1 MKLSNSMKKIP
12 SILKS
17 KVLIIKIGSSLLIK
31 KNKFDKTWLQGLVK
45 EISFLRSKEIKI
57 ILVTSGAVS
66 LGRKYLKVDINKKL
80 KINEKQAC
88 AACGQSILM
97 NFFIR
102 AFEEE
107 HMKIGQI
114 LLTFSETEER
124 RKNLN
129 ARETINT
136 LLESGVIPIINE
148 NDSVA
153 TEELKFGDNDRLAA
167 RVGQIADADTL
178 VLLSDING
186 LYDENPTFSKKAKLI
201 NVVKKIDKKILAMGS
216 SMTNIYGSGG
226 MKTKIE
232 AAEIAMSYGCDT
244 LICNGNREK
253 PIRSILKN
261 KKYYGTWFIAKEK
274 QESRYKRW
282 IAGSINVS
290 GKLIV
295 DDGAFRALIGGS
307 SLLPSGVKKITGK
320 FIRGDVV
327 QVLTI
332 KNIIIGKGI
341 VAYDHLESKLIK
353 GKKTSE
359 IFDILGY
366 TGRDELIHRDNFI
379 VI

>member
-1 MKLSNSMKKIP
+1 MKKTP

-31 KNKFDKTWLQGLVK
+31 SNKFDKTWLQGLVK

-57 ILVTSGAVS
+57 IVVTSGAVP
-66 LGRKYLKVDINKKL
+66 LGRNYLKVDTNKKL

-102 AFEEE
+102 AFEVER
-107 HMKIGQI
+107 MKIGQI

-178 VLLSDING
+178 VLLSDIDG

-216 SMTNIYGSGG
+216 SKTNVYGSGG

-232 AAEIAMSYGCDT
+232 AAEIAMSYGCNT
-244 LICNGNREK
+244 LICNDNREK

-261 KKYYGTWFIAKEK
+261 KKYYGSWFIAKEN

-295 DDGAFRALIGGS
+295 DDGAFRALKGGS
-307 SLLPSGVKKITGK
+307 SLLPSGVIKITGK

-327 QVLTI
+327 QVLTV

-341 VAYDHLESKLIK
+341 VAYDYLESKLIK

-379 VI
+379 VT

>member
-1 MKLSNSMKKIP
+1 MKKIP

-31 KNKFDKTWLQGLVK
+31 NNKFDKLWLQSLVK
-45 EISFLRSKEIKI
+45 EISFLRSKKIKI
-57 ILVTSGAVS
+57 IIVTSGAVS
-66 LGRKYLKVDINKKL
+66 LGRNYLNVDINKKL

-88 AACGQSILM
+88 AACGQNILM
-97 NFFIR
+97 NFFML
-102 AFEEE
+102 AFKVE

-136 LLESGVIPIINE
+136 LLKSGVIPIINE

-178 VLLSDING
+178 VLLSDVDG
-186 LYDENPTFSKKAKLI
+186 LYNENPTFSKNARLI
-201 NVVKKIDKKILAMGS
+201 NVVKKIDKKIIAMGS
-216 SMTNIYGSGG
+216 SKTNVYGSGG

-232 AAEIAMSYGCDT
+232 AAEIAMSYGCNT

-253 PIRSILKN
+253 PIRSILK
-261 KKYYGTWFIAKEK
+261 KKKQYGTWFIAKEN

-282 IAGSINVS
+282 IAGSINVC

-295 DDGAFRALIGGS
+295 DDGAFKALIGGS
-307 SLLPSGVKKITGK
+307 SLLPSGVIKITGE
-320 FIRGDVV
+320 FSRGDIV
-327 QVLTI
+327 QVFSI
-332 KNIIIGKGI
+332 KNIIVGKGI
-341 VAYDHLESKLIK
+341 VAYDHLESKLIM
-353 GKKTSE
+353 GKKTSK

-379 VI
+379 VT

>member
-1 MKLSNSMKKIP
+1 M
-12 SILKS
+12 
-17 KVLIIKIGSSLLIK
+17 GS
-31 KNKFDKTWLQGLVK
+31 
-45 EISFLRSKEIKI
+45 
-57 ILVTSGAVS
+57 
-66 LGRKYLKVDINKKL
+66 
-80 KINEKQAC
+80 
-88 AACGQSILM
+88 
-97 NFFIR
+97 
-102 AFEEE
+102 
-107 HMKIGQI
+107 
-114 LLTFSETEER
+114 
-124 RKNLN
+124 
-129 ARETINT
+129 INT

-178 VLLSDING
+178 VLLSDIDG

-216 SMTNIYGSGG
+216 SKTNVYGSGG

-232 AAEIAMSYGCDT
+232 AAEIAMSYGCNT

-261 KKYYGTWFIAKEK
+261 KKYYGSWFIAKEN

-295 DDGAFRALIGGS
+295 DDGAFRALKGGS
-307 SLLPSGVKKITGK
+307 SLLPSGVIKITGK

-327 QVLTI
+327 QVLTV

-341 VAYDHLESKLIK
+341 VAYDYLESKLIK

-379 VI
+379 VT